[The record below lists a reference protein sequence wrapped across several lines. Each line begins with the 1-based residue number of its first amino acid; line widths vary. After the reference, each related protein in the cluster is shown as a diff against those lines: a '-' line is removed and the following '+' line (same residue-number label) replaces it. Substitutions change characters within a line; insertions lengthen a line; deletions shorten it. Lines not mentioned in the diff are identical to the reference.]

1 MITREAEEIRLVKE
15 RTRAAID
22 LAMRGEWA
30 EAARVNREI
39 LDLSPTNVEAMNRL
53 GKALVE
59 LGQPEQARDVF
70 LSALVLHPSNP
81 IALKNVA
88 RLRAEA
94 ERQERAD
101 TNRPAWARGQGRA
114 SGKFIAESTK
124 SAEVVLLS
132 AGAPAAASPGAPV
145 TLGFRGAIVVVSDE
159 YGACLGLLPPSL
171 SRRLSALMNGG
182 NQYDGVVVSGGGDDG
197 AVRVLLRETH
207 QHPSQRAKAS
217 FLPAPPP
224 PEAARL
230 FDADDEDALRRQ
242 PAGASLAPLD
252 DEPELAAAG
261 ASIGIL
267 DDGVMPEL
275 PEEIF
280 A

>member
-15 RTRAAID
+15 RSREAID

-30 EAARVNREI
+30 EAAQINRAI

-59 LGQPEQARDVF
+59 LGQSEQARDVF

-94 ERQERAD
+94 EGQGS
-101 TNRPAWARGQGRA
+101 RPAWARAQGARA
-114 SGKFIAESTK
+114 SGRFIAESTK

-159 YGACLGLLPPSL
+159 FGGCLGLLPPSL
-171 SRRLSALMNGG
+171 SRRLSALMSGG
-182 NQYDGVVVSGGGDDG
+182 NQYEGVVVSAGADG
-197 AVRVLLRETH
+197 VVRVLLREAY

-217 FLPAPPP
+217 FLPALPPP
-224 PEAARL
+224 PESAL
-230 FDADDEDALRRQ
+230 LDEIEAEDVDALRRES
-242 PAGASLAPLD
+242 AGSPLALLD

-261 ASIGIL
+261 ASIGVL

-275 PEEIF
+275 PEEVF

>member
-1 MITREAEEIRLVKE
+1 MITREAEEVRLVKE
-15 RTRAAID
+15 RSRAAID

-30 EAARVNREI
+30 EAAQVNRSI

-53 GKALVE
+53 GKALLE

-94 ERQERAD
+94 EGQGRAD
-101 TNRPAWARGQGRA
+101 GSRPAWARARA
-114 SGKFIAESTK
+114 SGRLIAESTK

-132 AGAPAAASPGAPV
+132 AGAPAVAAPGAPV
-145 TLGFRGAIVVVSDE
+145 TLGFRGAVVVVSDE
-159 YGACLGLLPPSL
+159 YGSCLGLLPPSL
-171 SRRLSALMNGG
+171 SRRLSALMSGG
-182 NQYDGVVVSGGGDDG
+182 NEYEGVVVSAGDDG

-207 QHPSQRAKAS
+207 QHPSQRGKAS

-224 PEAARL
+224 ESAL
-230 FDADDEDALRRQ
+230 LDEIDADSRE
-242 PAGASLAPLD
+242 ASPSEILASSFAPLD

-261 ASIGIL
+261 AGIGIM

-275 PEEIF
+275 PEEVF